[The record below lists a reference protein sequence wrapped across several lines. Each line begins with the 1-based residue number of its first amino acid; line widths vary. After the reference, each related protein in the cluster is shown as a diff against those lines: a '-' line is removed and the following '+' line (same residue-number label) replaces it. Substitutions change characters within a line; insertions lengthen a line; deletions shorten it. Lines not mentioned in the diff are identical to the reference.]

1 MIPLGSHSSKCG
13 PWTSS
18 KGLTWELVS
27 KADSQTDPDLP
38 NQSLPLTRLP
48 DDCGHIWVWEAQPRA
63 FQVSP
68 GVLEVTIKAV
78 NDWTPK
84 CQSLYI
90 MCITALDS
98 LASPAGR
105 CTHSF
110 HFMDEDDEDA
120 DLEGLRNLPRAYA
133 WRVQS

>member
-1 MIPLGSHSSKCG
+1 MIVGTFGFGKH
-13 PWTSS
+13 
-18 KGLTWELVS
+18 
-27 KADSQTDPDLP
+27 
-38 NQSLPLTRLP
+38 R
-48 DDCGHIWVWEAQPRA
+48 PRA

-68 GVLEVTIKAV
+68 GVLEITVKAV

-84 CQSLYI
+84 CQTLYI

-105 CTHSF
+105 GTHSF

-120 DLEGLRNLPRAYA
+120 DLEELRNLPRAYA